1 MSPYGNH
8 MDIGVS
14 MKLEGDSALD
24 AFVCKVIIDGLFALA
39 MALMPEFAGAEVGE
53 DIELEALCDE
63 LGNQSAKKK
72 IAAANTQRR
81 SFFQRLRL

>member
-1 MSPYGNH
+1 

-14 MKLEGDSALD
+14 MKLEGASALD
-24 AFVCKVIIDGLFALA
+24 AFVCKLIIDGIFALA
-39 MALMPEFAGAEVGE
+39 MAIMPEFASAEVGE
-53 DIELEALCDE
+53 DIELEALCGE